1 MSSSIP
7 SASLTIPA
15 EGEGQRLDAFAAAA
29 LPTHLPSRTRARK
42 EAKAGRLLLD
52 GEPAAPNVFLQA
64 GQQLT
69 LLPPPPPTRPP
80 IDIDIPVLYVDPF
93 FAAVHKPPGLLTN
106 GNRHRTLERALPGVI
121 PISDEPDALPAPLVV
136 HRLDRPTS
144 GLVLVARTRRAQ
156 VSLGRQLQERTL
168 EKLYRAIVR
177 GKLEGSGEVTTP
189 IDGRAAHTLWRAVSH
204 TPSLKRGWL
213 TVVALHPRTGRTHQ
227 LRRHLA
233 QLGHPILGDLQ
244 YAPEDRLRGK
254 GLFLLAA
261 EVRLAHPITGE
272 PLHIVAPE
280 PPKFA
285 ALLSREARRHA
296 RVSDSLDTPEAPPA
310 LEAPTP

>member
-1 MSSSIP
+1 MSSSTP
-7 SASLTIPA
+7 SASLTIPM

-29 LPTHLPSRTRARK
+29 LPTLLPSRTRARK

-52 GEPAAPNVFLQA
+52 GAPAAPSAFLQA

-69 LLPPPPPTRPP
+69 LLPPPPPARPA
-80 IDIDIPVLYVDPF
+80 ISIDIPVLYIDPF

-121 PISDEPDALPAPLVV
+121 PPSDAPDALPAPLVV

-156 VSLGRQLQERTL
+156 VSLGRQLEERTL
-168 EKLYRAIVR
+168 EKLYRAIVC
-177 GKLEGSGEVTTP
+177 GPLKGAGEVTTP
-189 IDGRAAHTLWRAVSH
+189 IDGRAARTLWRAVSH
-204 TPSLKRGWL
+204 TPSLKHGWL
-213 TVVALHPRTGRTHQ
+213 TVVALHPETGRTHQ

-233 QLGHPILGDLQ
+233 GLGHPILGDLQ
-244 YAPEDRLRGK
+244 HAPEAQLRGK
-254 GLFLLAA
+254 GLFLFAA
-261 EVRLAHPITGE
+261 EVRLVHPITGA
-272 PLHIVAPE
+272 PLHIVAPD

-285 ALLSREARRHA
+285 ALLKREARRHA
-296 RVSDSLDTPEAPPA
+296 RVSDSRHTPEASSGQ
-310 LEAPTP
+310 EGPTP

>member
-106 GNRHRTLERALPGVI
+106 GNRHRTLERALRHWLGQSPPVDVADVVTQDEYTHDVI
-121 PISDEPDALPAPLVV
+121 V
-136 HRLDRPTS
+136 
-144 GLVLVARTRRAQ
+144 
-156 VSLGRQLQERTL
+156 
-168 EKLYRAIVR
+168 
-177 GKLEGSGEVTTP
+177 
-189 IDGRAAHTLWRAVSH
+189 
-204 TPSLKRGWL
+204 
-213 TVVALHPRTGRTHQ
+213 
-227 LRRHLA
+227 
-233 QLGHPILGDLQ
+233 
-244 YAPEDRLRGK
+244 
-254 GLFLLAA
+254 
-261 EVRLAHPITGE
+261 
-272 PLHIVAPE
+272 
-280 PPKFA
+280 
-285 ALLSREARRHA
+285 
-296 RVSDSLDTPEAPPA
+296 
-310 LEAPTP
+310 PTPDGLTLVYEAT